1 MLYDSH
7 KFVENKFDTNYLP
20 TLGVDITTKRIVV
33 NNSPVKLIL
42 VDTAGQEFFGKL
54 RPSYYRG
61 ASACSIFFDRN
72 DRLSFQEVPNWIAEF
87 AKYVPNPVPLALVG
101 VTNESHE
108 VSSEEGMQLAQELN
122 CSYFECP
129 STNGPHVAKVF
140 DSLNDVI
147 EGHVKS
153 RGAGEFK
160 VPGLMKIKVNKKPA
174 TKARKNV
181 PNPFRPGEFMDVASK
196 PARKVVKVL
205 PLKALK
211 DMAAS

>member
-1 MLYDSH
+1 MVPAKKKATKKKAVKKKTAKRAVKKAAPAKKIKAIKDAYTKTQLYA
-7 KFVENKFDTNYLP
+7 
-20 TLGVDITTKRIVV
+20 R
-33 NNSPVKLIL
+33 
-42 VDTAGQEFFGKL
+42 
-54 RPSYYRG
+54 
-61 ASACSIFFDRN
+61 
-72 DRLSFQEVPNWIAEF
+72 IAEDTG
-87 AKYVPNPVPLALVG
+87 LARKD
-101 VTNESHE
+101 
-108 VSSEEGMQLAQELN
+108 
-122 CSYFECP
+122 
-129 STNGPHVAKVF
+129 VAKVF

-181 PNPFRPGEFMDVASK
+181 PNPFRPGEFMDVAAK

>member
-1 MLYDSH
+1 MVPA
-7 KFVENKFDTNYLP
+7 KKKIVKKK
-20 TLGVDITTKRIVV
+20 TTKKRA
-33 NNSPVKLIL
+33 VKKAAPAKKI
-42 VDTAGQEFFGKL
+42 
-54 RPSYYRG
+54 
-61 ASACSIFFDRN
+61 SAIRDAYTKTQLYAR
-72 DRLSFQEVPNWIAEF
+72 IAEDTG
-87 AKYVPNPVPLALVG
+87 LARKD
-101 VTNESHE
+101 
-108 VSSEEGMQLAQELN
+108 
-122 CSYFECP
+122 
-129 STNGPHVAKVF
+129 VAAVF

-181 PNPFRPGEFMDVASK
+181 PNPFRPGEFMDVAAK
-196 PARKVVKVL
+196 PARKVVKIL